1 MRFLHAFTTP
11 YWYVGWFLVSAAT
24 LAIANAI
31 DPYALGLAGIM
42 ALWISAALAIT
53 GLAASFVAGRERG
66 YGSALAV
73 IAYAVL
79 SATPTLVALWILSRI
94 SWA

>member
-1 MRFLHAFTTP
+1 MRFLRAFTTP
-11 YWYVGWFLVSAAT
+11 YWYVGWFLVSAVT
-24 LAIANAI
+24 LAIANFVH
-31 DPYALGLAGIM
+31 PYALAFAGIM

-66 YGSALAV
+66 YGRALAV
-73 IAYAVL
+73 IGYAVL

-94 SWA
+94 RWA

>member
-11 YWYVGWFLVSAAT
+11 YWYVGWFLVSTAA

-31 DPYALGLAGIM
+31 DPYALAFAGIL
-42 ALWISAALAIT
+42 ALWISAALAIA

-66 YGSALAV
+66 YGRALTV
-73 IAYAVL
+73 MAYAL
-79 SATPTLVALWILSRI
+79 LGATPTLVALWIVSRI
-94 SWA
+94 RWA